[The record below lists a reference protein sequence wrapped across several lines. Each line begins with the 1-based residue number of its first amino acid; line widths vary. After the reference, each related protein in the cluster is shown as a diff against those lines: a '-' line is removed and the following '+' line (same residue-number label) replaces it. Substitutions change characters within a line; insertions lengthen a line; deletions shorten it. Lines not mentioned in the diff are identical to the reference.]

1 MGTDR
6 DARKRAGSARDVR
19 VFLQCSSMHGRAVRA
34 LPKWA
39 ALCDMIRCEPRKVR
53 LDRSKTRCA
62 RLALATMTLFLP
74 NQIYAAG
81 SRHGHFSHCVV
92 FMVGGG
98 DLRVVLC

>member
-1 MGTDR
+1 MIVQR
-6 DARKRAGSARDVR
+6 LLQIWSAFRHR
-19 VFLQCSSMHGRAVRA
+19 FFHSWAAELFGRAE
-34 LPKWA
+34 A